1 MITRGCIWVE
11 RDVIDERKITAI
23 YDRQI
28 WSGRS
33 FTGTD
38 YRVDGSVTCIHIFIC
53 IFPGKYFILAWPRI
67 VNLFLFQNTLT
78 ECVKALRREPE
89 IFKCEIPGSGKENNL
104 KNAGHSAVLTVSL
117 NVRSVSRQSGCRREE
132 ERSALPVQN
141 VKQNLLKKA
150 DKGERPCVWLYQ
162 YQSKRAD
169 GRRQKAYQAYYCGLC
184 RQLKS
189 NCGTKGQMLLA
200 YDMTFLIVLLTGLY
214 ELPNEK
220 TKFTCA
226 LHPTQKRIAWIN
238 DATKYAADMNLILA
252 YHNLI
257 DDWND
262 DRSYT
267 KKAFAK
273 MLDKDYTR
281 IMSKYPRQV
290 GAIEEYMKKTG
301 DVEKHQE
308 TNLDLVAGLTGEMV
322 AEVFCWKEDEWAEEL
337 RTMGFYMGKFIYLM
351 DAYEDYDRDKKK
363 NCYNPLTFVQE
374 EQAQDLDTWCRLLLT
389 SMMSECAKSFE
400 RLPILLHAD
409 ILRNILYSG
418 VWSKYEYLQI
428 KNAGLRK
435 SKEKEH
441 KQ

>member
-1 MITRGCIWVE
+1 MFGYININQKE
-11 RDVIDERKITAI
+11 
-23 YDRQI
+23 
-28 WSGRS
+28 
-33 FTGTD
+33 
-38 YRVDGSVTCIHIFIC
+38 
-53 IFPGKYFILAWPRI
+53 
-67 VNLFLFQNTLT
+67 LT
-78 ECVKALRREPE
+78 EE
-89 IFKCEIPGSGKENNL
+89 GK
-104 KNAGHSAVLTVSL
+104 
-117 NVRSVSRQSGCRREE
+117 
-132 ERSALPVQN
+132 
-141 VKQNLLKKA
+141 
-150 DKGERPCVWLYQ
+150 
-162 YQSKRAD
+162 
-169 GRRQKAYQAYYCGLC
+169 KAYQAYYCGLC

-301 DVEKHQE
+301 
-308 TNLDLVAGLTGEMV
+308 
-322 AEVFCWKEDEWAEEL
+322 WKEDEWAEEL

-428 KNAGLRK
+428 KKRRIEEKAK
-435 SKEKEH
+435 KKEH